1 VLDFQMAHA
10 LARDAVHTPL
20 DTAALRAALSPLEA
34 VEVRSAAG
42 DRGTYLRRPDL
53 GRRLAPESRA
63 LLSRGEYDA
72 VFVIGDGLSALAVQ
86 KHAAAVLRATLAR
99 LKG

>member
-1 VLDFQMAHA
+1 MAEDFWERLRLATRARVGLGRSGDAMRLADVLDFQMAHA

-42 DRGTYLRRPDL
+42 DRPPR
-53 GRRLAPESRA
+53 
-63 LLSRGEYDA
+63 
-72 VFVIGDGLSALAVQ
+72 
-86 KHAAAVLRATLAR
+86 
-99 LKG
+99 